1 MQAAGTRCE
10 SATNWL
16 TVWYHGG
23 HGRRD
28 VVERVG
34 IRQFR
39 DRLTTYLRRVRAGE
53 SLVIVDRDTPIA
65 HLTPAMPELR
75 AVSDLVAEG
84 MVEWGGGKPRGA
96 AQPPKV
102 RGEPIADLVVEG
114 RR

>member
-1 MQAAGTRCE
+1 MQAAGTRCQ
-10 SATNWL
+10 SATNWP
-16 TVWYHGG
+16 TVRYHRD

-39 DRLTTYLRRVRAGE
+39 DQLTAYLRRVRAGE
-53 SLVIVDRDTPIA
+53 SLLIVDRDTPIA

-75 AVSDLVAEG
+75 AVSNLVAEG
-84 MVEWGGGKPRGA
+84 LAEWGGGKPHGA

-102 RGEPIADLVVEG
+102 HGEPISDLLVEV

>member
-1 MQAAGTRCE
+1 M
-10 SATNWL
+10 
-16 TVWYHGG
+16 
-23 HGRRD
+23 
-28 VVERVG
+28 ERVG

-53 SLVIVDRDTPIA
+53 SLLIVDRDTPVA
-65 HLTPAMPELR
+65 QLAPAVPELR

-102 RGEPIADLVVEG
+102 HGEPISALVVEG